1 MRYDKLR
8 KKPLAAM
15 ISFALLPF
23 SVCAEDIEI
32 ADKENVS
39 AIWSLNQSVTPPA
52 ASVKATNG
60 NITVNGSVN
69 VDSSNIPSYLAKYVI
84 YTQGSNIDLGH
95 DSTITSDNSANVITV
110 EGGGLVSGSNL
121 DISGVDEN
129 YGSAMANLFGINTI
143 APADNATGTFI
154 NFAGITRLSLNNFT
168 GDAAGILAECA
179 SGTACNT
186 DQTANIQLENLGL
199 NLIASGNATGIK
211 AQGQNIAFN
220 ESTIVVNSDNVNAAV
235 NGLVADNGTITAT
248 GYTDLSVSGKGALT
262 AVAASGERAN
272 IDLQDGTAITL
283 YRDAGTEQG
292 AKGIVASDGALVH
305 LRDSWLTLFSDAGVA
320 DTDRFLVAQNSSNIV
335 VDGALTAVVDD
346 TAVKPASAVYV
357 GAEGDSAIELNG
369 TTTLGDL
376 RNADI
381 ATAFLAK
388 DSGRIT
394 LDDQRLTAWGN
405 ITADNGAVALRT
417 ADNSYLYSTISTVN
431 NGTVDLSLNGA
442 NSLWDMTGSSTVS
455 SLALNSGTINFVSD
469 ASSQFKTLTVE
480 GDYSGNGGTLVMNVT
495 LNGDDDSPGDRMIV
509 KGDTSGATGVK
520 FNNIYGHGEH
530 TDMGIELISVG
541 GNSAGQFALDRR
553 VGIGLYD
560 YALVQKGQ
568 NWYLSNSLEDIT
580 PGETPAAD
588 TEADDGN
595 ATPETPATP
604 PADEGNSGTTP
615 ETPVTPPADEGNT
628 GTTPET
634 PATPPTDEGNT
645 GTTPET
651 PATPPADEGNT
662 GTTPETP
669 ANPPADEGNT
679 GTTPETPANP
689 PAEEGNTGTTPETPV
704 NPPADEG
711 NTGTTPE
718 TPANPP
724 ADEGNTGTTPENPA
738 TPPADSG
745 EEGAAETP
753 SEGDESAQEEA
764 NNPDDDD
771 APASEDENS
780 GESATTGSY
789 DYVKVYRPESGSYIA
804 NMAAA
809 NTLFLT
815 RLHDRQG
822 EHAWVD
828 PITGERHL
836 TTMWMRNSASHN
848 RFEEAGGQLISR
860 SNNYTLQIGSD
871 VARWSTTGEDSLR
884 LGVMAG
890 YASSNSKSRSQIT
903 GYTSRGKANG
913 YSAGLYATWFADD
926 ATRTGAWV
934 DSWVLYNWFDNE
946 VSGHEMRTEKYHSRG
961 ITASLEAG
969 YALPVGTSERF
980 SYWLEPRGQAVL
992 MNVKADD
999 LTEEQG
1005 TRVSGIGDGNI
1016 MTQLGIRAW
1025 MKGMPEK
1032 GVSDSVKP
1040 YIETNWVHNTRA
1052 FGVRMNGE
1060 SNTMLGSKNLL
1071 EARVGV
1077 EGQMS
1082 DRLALWV
1089 DAGHQVGHN
1098 KYSESRGSLGIK
1110 YQF

>member
-23 SVCAEDIEI
+23 SVSAADIEI

-39 AIWSLNQSVTPPA
+39 AIWSFNQPVSAPEPSIKVTD
-52 ASVKATNG
+52 G

-69 VDSSNIPSYLAKYVI
+69 VDSSNIPSSLAKYVI
-84 YTQGSNIDLGH
+84 YTQGANIDLGQE
-95 DSTITSDNSANVITV
+95 STITSNNSANIITV
-110 EGGGLVSGSNL
+110 EGGGTVSGRDL
-121 DISGVDEN
+121 DITGIDEN
-129 YGSAMANLFGINTI
+129 YGSAMASLYGINTI
-143 APADNATGTFI
+143 APVDNATGNFI
-154 NFAGITRLSLNNFT
+154 NFAGMTRLSLNNFT
-168 GDAAGILAECA
+168 GDATGILAACSA
-179 SGTACNT
+179 GTACNSG
-186 DQTANIQLENLGL
+186 QAANIQLEDLGL
-199 NLIASGNATGIK
+199 NIVTSGNATGIK
-211 AQGQNIAFN
+211 AEGQNIAFN
-220 ESTIVVNSDNVNAAV
+220 QSTIVVNSENPNAAID
-235 NGLVADNGTITAT
+235 GLVADNGAITAS

-262 AVAASGERAN
+262 AVSASGEQAN

-283 YRDAGTEQG
+283 YRDEGADQG
-292 AKGIVASDGALVH
+292 ATGIVAKEGALVH
-305 LRDSWLTLFSDAGVA
+305 LNNSWINLFSDAEVA
-320 DTDRFLVAQNSSNIV
+320 DTDRFLVAQNSLTDATSRIV
-335 VDGALTAVVDD
+335 VDGALTAAIDS

-357 GAEGDSAIELNG
+357 GAQGNSTIDLNG
-369 TTTLGDL
+369 STTLGDL

-388 DSGRIT
+388 DSGKIN
-394 LDDQRLTAWGN
+394 LNDQRLTAWGN

-417 ADNSYLYSTISTVN
+417 TDNSYLYSTISTVN

-442 NSLWDMTGSSTVS
+442 NSLWDMTGSSTLS
-455 SLALNSGTINFVSD
+455 NLALNNGKINFISD
-469 ASSQFKTLTVE
+469 SASQFKTLTVN
-480 GDYSGNGGTLVMNVT
+480 GNYSGNGGTLVMNIT

-541 GNSAGQFALDRR
+541 GNSAGQFSLDRR

-568 NWYLSNSLEDIT
+568 NWYLSNSVEDISG
-580 PGETPAAD
+580 GETTPSDSDAE
-588 TEADDGN
+588 TDDNGN
-595 ATPETPATP
+595 TGTGETPATP
-604 PADEGNSGTTP
+604 PDDA
-615 ETPVTPPADEGNT
+615 
-628 GTTPET
+628 
-634 PATPPTDEGNT
+634 
-645 GTTPET
+645 
-651 PATPPADEGNT
+651 
-662 GTTPETP
+662 
-669 ANPPADEGNT
+669 
-679 GTTPETPANP
+679 
-689 PAEEGNTGTTPETPV
+689 NTGTTPETPV

-711 NTGTTPE
+711 NTGETPTTPV
-718 TPANPP
+718 TPP
-724 ADEGNTGTTPENPA
+724 ADEGNTGETPTTPV
-738 TPPADSG
+738 TPPAD
-745 EEGAAETP
+745 EGNTGETP
-753 SEGDESAQEEA
+753 TTPVTPPADEGDTSTTPETPAEEDESAQDEA
-764 NNPDDDD
+764 TSPD
-771 APASEDENS
+771 APAKEDQNG
-780 GESATTGSY
+780 GESAATGSY
-789 DYVKVYRPESGSYIA
+789 DYAKVYRPESGSYIA

-809 NTLFLT
+809 NTLFVT

-828 PITGERHL
+828 PVTGERHM
-836 TTMWMRNSASHN
+836 TTMWMRNSASHH

-871 VARWSTTGEDSLR
+871 VARWSMSGEDSLR

-890 YASSNSKSRSQIT
+890 YANSNSKSRSQIT
-903 GYTSRGKANG
+903 GYTSRGKADG
-913 YSAGLYATWFADD
+913 YSAGLYATWYADD

-946 VSGHEMRTEKYHSRG
+946 VSGHQMRTEKYHSRG

-969 YALPVGTSERF
+969 YALPVGTSQNF

-999 LTEEQG
+999 LTEDQG
-1005 TRVSGIGDGNI
+1005 TCVSGTGDGNV

-1060 SNTMLGSKNLL
+1060 NNTMLGNKNLL

-1077 EGQMS
+1077 EGQIS